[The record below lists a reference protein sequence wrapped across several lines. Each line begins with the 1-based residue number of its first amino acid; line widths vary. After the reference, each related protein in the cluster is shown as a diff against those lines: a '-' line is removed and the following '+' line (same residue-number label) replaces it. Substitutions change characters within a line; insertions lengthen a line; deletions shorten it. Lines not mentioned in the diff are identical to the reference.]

1 MCLAM
6 THVFLANH
14 DLKDKLEK
22 KKKLSAYSHKGI
34 NAEFF
39 YVKSEWRK
47 PQRRC
52 PSSKYYFLAIVSNRA
67 VSTMISPAIKHSVSL
82 PVSESVVTSYQY
94 VN

>member
-39 YVKSEWRK
+39 YVKSE
-47 PQRRC
+47 
-52 PSSKYYFLAIVSNRA
+52 
-67 VSTMISPAIKHSVSL
+67 
-82 PVSESVVTSYQY
+82 
-94 VN
+94 